1 MGTANVTLFAKWTA
15 IPAETYPVTY
25 NANGA
30 TGGTI
35 PAAQTKTQDVSLTLA
50 ANSGNLVKT
59 GFTFAGWNTTIAGN
73 GTNYAVNSAYTANAT
88 VILYAKW
95 TATPVNGV
103 CGATNNLCTAGT
115 SVDVADT
122 DTQYKWTCEGNNG
135 GNDASCTINKSLPP
149 TIVSVTS
156 SKANGSYREGTVI
169 PVSVEFSQPV
179 TVVGIPT
186 LTLETG
192 TTDAI
197 VSYKEKA
204 ADGKTLIFEYTV
216 AATHTS
222 NDLNYLS
229 TTALAL
235 PASASIKDT
244 TTNTNATLALPALA
258 STVSLAGSKALV
270 IDTTA
275 PGAPAAPIVPLQAN
289 ISLSSTETGT
299 YIATG
304 NTITINIPCTTGQRV
319 KIYLGTSLSALDSME
334 CPASN
339 LTIFT
344 PSLASQSGYYY
355 YTATI
360 SDAAGNESSRSSAI
374 TVFKQ
379 TTSNAPGT
387 PDLDPL
393 FDLGVSSTDNL
404 TSEVQPRFTLTCT
417 SGATVNMY
425 DNATLIGTASCVANT
440 TQILPIQPLST
451 GVHSITAKQ
460 IINGITSAAS
470 GALTLSID
478 TAPLNVTL
486 ARAAD
491 QSEPATS
498 STIKFTATFS
508 RPIDANSFICSDV
521 TVTNGVCNTVV
532 LLSGNTYTIN
542 ITATTA

>member
-1 MGTANVTLFAKWTA
+1 
-15 IPAETYPVTY
+15 
-25 NANGA
+25 
-30 TGGTI
+30 
-35 PAAQTKTQDVSLTLA
+35 
-50 ANSGNLVKT
+50 
-59 GFTFAGWNTTIAGN
+59 
-73 GTNYAVNSAYTANAT
+73 
-88 VILYAKW
+88 
-95 TATPVNGV
+95 
-103 CGATNNLCTAGT
+103 
-115 SVDVADT
+115 
-122 DTQYKWTCEGNNG
+122 
-135 GNDASCTINKSLPP
+135 
-149 TIVSVTS
+149 
-156 SKANGSYREGTVI
+156 
-169 PVSVEFSQPV
+169 
-179 TVVGIPT
+179 
-186 LTLETG
+186 
-192 TTDAI
+192 
-197 VSYKEKA
+197 
-204 ADGKTLIFEYTV
+204 
-216 AATHTS
+216 
-222 NDLNYLS
+222 
-229 TTALAL
+229 
-235 PASASIKDT
+235 
-244 TTNTNATLALPALA
+244 
-258 STVSLAGSKALV
+258 
-270 IDTTA
+270 
-275 PGAPAAPIVPLQAN
+275 
-289 ISLSSTETGT
+289 
-299 YIATG
+299 
-304 NTITINIPCTTGQRV
+304 
-319 KIYLGTSLSALDSME
+319 ME